1 MSTKEQKKCNFMCNS
16 MSELKRDQGRLNTY
30 KKKDCVAN
38 CTRMH
43 EGKGPFNNKKALERY
58 NNAWLEAKRQQNK
71 RNKASLKGAA
81 KNQDA
86 NNKSRRFT
94 SEPIPDYIMRAL
106 KPKKS
111 VHPEYGKLRY

>member
-1 MSTKEQKKCNFMCNS
+1 MPTKKQCNFMCRS
-16 MSELKRDQGRLNTY
+16 MDESKITQKRLKPHKQE
-30 KKKDCVAN
+30 DCIAN
-38 CTRMH
+38 CTRIH
-43 EGKGPFNNKKALERY
+43 ENKGPFNNKEAIDRY